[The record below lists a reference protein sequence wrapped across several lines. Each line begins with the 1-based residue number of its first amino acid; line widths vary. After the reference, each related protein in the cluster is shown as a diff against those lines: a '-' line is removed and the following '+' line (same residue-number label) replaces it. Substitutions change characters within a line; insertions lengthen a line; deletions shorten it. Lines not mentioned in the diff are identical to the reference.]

1 MEIMGENRA
10 KFVYFLAKKL
20 NYFLPKVIL
29 SSAFLDHLNDPEKFF
44 SALI

>member
-1 MEIMGENRA
+1 
-10 KFVYFLAKKL
+10 L

-44 SALI
+44 SALIWSGIWDLNF